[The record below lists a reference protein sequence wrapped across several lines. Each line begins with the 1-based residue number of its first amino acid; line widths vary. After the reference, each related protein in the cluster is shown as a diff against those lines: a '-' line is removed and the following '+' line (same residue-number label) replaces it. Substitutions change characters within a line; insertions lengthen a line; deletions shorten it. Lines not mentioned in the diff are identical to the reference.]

1 MKCIIDTDPGADDV
15 LALIMALNSPE
26 LEILALTTVEGN
38 ARLEHTTA
46 NALRLLA
53 YMGRSDIPVYEGESM
68 PLEGEFHHAYEVHGT
83 DGLTVRL
90 PDTEVGP
97 ADGNAVDFIIET
109 ALGRQGEVT
118 LFALGPLTNVARA
131 LMREERL
138 KDALKRVYVMGG
150 TGGCSGNVTP
160 YAEFNIYDD
169 PHASNVVF
177 GSGAPVTLLGL
188 SISRQTSIARDDEA
202 WFTGETPGER
212 LSAQIMENWFEL
224 RKSAR
229 RFSMHDPVTIMAALR
244 PDLMQT
250 RAATLTVETKGE
262 RVGEI
267 AADYANGGSVDVAV
281 GVESAE
287 ALAFMRGLLG
297 GQGIKEQE

>member
-46 NALRLLA
+46 NALRLLD
-53 YMGRSDIPVYEGESM
+53 YMGRTEIPVYEGSST
-68 PLEGEFHHAYEVHGT
+68 PIEGEFHHAYEVHG
-83 DGLTVRL
+83 DEGLTVRL
-90 PDTEVGP
+90 PDTESRP

-109 ALGRQGEVT
+109 AMGMPGELV
-118 LFALGPLTNVARA
+118 LFAVGPLTNVARA
-131 LMREERL
+131 LMKEERL
-138 KDALKRVYVMGG
+138 KDALKRVYIMGG
-150 TGGCSGNVTP
+150 QGDGSGNVTP
-160 YAEFNIYDD
+160 YAEFNIWDD
-169 PHASNVVF
+169 PYAANVVF
-177 GSGAPVTLLGL
+177 GSGVPVTLLGL
-188 SISRQTSIARDDEA
+188 NISRQTSIARDEEG

-212 LSAQIMENWFEL
+212 LAARILENWFEL
-224 RKSAR
+224 GQGERQ

-250 RAATLTVETKGE
+250 QAATLTVETKGE

-267 AADYANGGSVDVAV
+267 IADYDSGGSVGVAV
-281 GVESAE
+281 EVESEE
-287 ALAFMRGLLG
+287 ALAFMRGLLKG
-297 GQGIKEQE
+297 

>member
-90 PDTEVGP
+90 PDTAVGP

-109 ALGRQGEVT
+109 ALGSPGEVT

-131 LMREERL
+131 LIKEGRL

-150 TGGCSGNVTP
+150 TGGTSGNVTP

-169 PHASNVVF
+169 PYAANVVF
-177 GSGAPVTLLGL
+177 GASVPVTLVGL
-188 SISRQTSIARDDEA
+188 NITRQTSVARDDEN
-202 WFTGETPGER
+202 WFNGNSRGER
-212 LSAQIMENWFEL
+212 LVAQVLENWFEL
-224 RKSAR
+224 DEAEHRA

-244 PDLMQT
+244 PELLETQ
-250 RAATLTVETKGE
+250 AATVSVETSGE
-262 RVGEI
+262 RVGEV
-267 AADYANGGSVDVAV
+267 AADYESGGSVDVAV
-281 GVESAE
+281 GVRSAE

-297 GQGIKEQE
+297 GSRQT

>member
-90 PDTEVGP
+90 PDTEVVP

-109 ALGRQGEVT
+109 ALASPGEVT

-131 LMREERL
+131 LIREERL

-150 TGGCSGNVTP
+150 TGGSSGNVTP

-188 SISRQTSIARDDEA
+188 NITRQTSIARDNEN
-202 WFTGETPGER
+202 WLTGETPGER
-212 LSAQIMENWFEL
+212 LAARILENWFEL
-224 RKSAR
+224 GQGERQ

-250 RAATLTVETKGE
+250 QAATLSVETKGE

-267 AADYANGGSVDVAV
+267 TADYANGGSVDVAV
-281 GVESAE
+281 EVESEE
-287 ALAFMRGLLG
+287 ALAFMRGLLR
-297 GQGIKEQE
+297 GQ